1 MCAARPSSGMKSF
14 SYGYNRSDNR
24 AIVQPCRASLLYQDI
39 NGSRSASY
47 ICDVKYTV
55 CFPNTRGLDRTFY
68 HWITKGLA
76 NGVCLGYKKPGNI
89 NDPICKAYHLIVKPS
104 SYASKSARQC
114 ISYRPRRGKPPS
126 VCWQLPGRFRT
137 PRSIYAVAFYTAT
150 RVIYGTTGLAFSL
163 RDHIL
168 PPGRP
173 LCGSLIILK
182 SGVMACEAMLL
193 SASSVSR

>member
-1 MCAARPSSGMKSF
+1 MESF

-89 NDPICKAYHLIVKPS
+89 NDPICKAYHLIVKP
-104 SYASKSARQC
+104 
-114 ISYRPRRGKPPS
+114 PS
-126 VCWQLPGRFRT
+126 VCWQLPGRFRS